1 MNKINRI
8 LSVAVAAS
16 FMVLLAA
23 NLYASDTAKL
33 SVDGMTCSGCVKSV
47 KSALEKVDGVESAQ
61 VDLKSNSAVVA
72 FNPEKTTLES
82 MEKAVADA
90 GYSAKPQSEEQT
102 EKAMKKSTDSNTM
115 EKMEPDQA
123 D

>member
-1 MNKINRI
+1 MNKINRV
-8 LSVAVAAS
+8 LSVAVVAS
-16 FMVLLAA
+16 FMVLLGA

-33 SVDGMTCSGCVKSV
+33 SVDGMTCNGCVKSV

-72 FNPEKTTLES
+72 FNPEKTTLET

-90 GYSAKPQSEEQT
+90 GYSAKPQSEKQT
-102 EKAMKKSTDSNTM
+102 DKAMKKSTDSNTM